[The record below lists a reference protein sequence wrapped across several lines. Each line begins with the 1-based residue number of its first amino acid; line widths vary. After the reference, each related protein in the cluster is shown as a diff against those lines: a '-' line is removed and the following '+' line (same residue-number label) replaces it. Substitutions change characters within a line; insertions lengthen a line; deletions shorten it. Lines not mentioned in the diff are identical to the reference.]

1 MKKSIKLMPSK
12 KVVPKF
18 IPYLCSALYIAIVVF
33 AIIAIVSRKW
43 WLFGVDILI
52 YVSLLIIDKSFSW
65 FVSAELFGN
74 ANKILEYTVIEPIDV
89 LGRNKTRYVIK
100 SIDKV
105 ERIKKNIR
113 VFGNIELHAPMQ
125 KVKTI
130 KKCLIINA
138 DDKAEYFIRN
148 FYS

>member
-1 MKKSIKLMPSK
+1 MKIEILPSK
-12 KVVPKF
+12 KVVPKL

-33 AIIAIVSRKW
+33 AIIAIVSKKW
-43 WLFGVDILI
+43 WLFGVDVAI

-65 FVSAELFGN
+65 FVTAELFGN
-74 ANKILEYTVIEPIDV
+74 ANKILEYVVTDPIDV

-100 SIDKV
+100 SIDKI
-105 ERIKKNIR
+105 ERTKQNVR

-125 KVKTI
+125 KAKTI
-130 KKCLIINA
+130 KKCLIVDA
-138 DDKAEYFIRN
+138 DDKAEDFIRN